1 MRSKIDMKT
10 LKPEAMADYY
20 LEKMLSDSA
29 QFRAYNEF
37 HQDQKHT
44 KRVQQKQARQENRG
58 RLRALQNELGVNPVI
73 YAISNFFNTKKSA

>member
-10 LKPEAMADYY
+10 LKPDAMADYY

-37 HQDQKHT
+37 HQDQKYA
-44 KRVQQKQARQENRG
+44 KRAQQKQARQEKQG
-58 RLRALQNELGVNPVI
+58 RLRALQNGQAVNPVI
-73 YAISNFFNTKKSA
+73 YAISNFFGVRRSA